1 MESLPKSAE
10 KKLTEPSHRSRG
22 ASLVHEAR
30 IAKAGG
36 GIPGISSYY
45 QAMLYLVVLAAL
57 GGAIW
62 WTFSQGN
69 P

>member
-1 MESLPKSAE
+1 MESSLNKPENKVNELP
-10 KKLTEPSHRSRG
+10 HRSRG
-22 ASLVHEAR
+22 AGLVHDAR

-36 GIPGISSYY
+36 GIPGISNYY

-62 WTFSQGN
+62 WAFSQGN

>member
-1 MESLPKSAE
+1 V
-10 KKLTEPSHRSRG
+10 EPLQNNPENKENQLSHRSRG
-22 ASLVHEAR
+22 AGLVHEAR

-45 QAMLYLVVLAAL
+45 QAMLYLVVLAAMA
-57 GGAIW
+57 GAIW
-62 WTFSQGN
+62 WAFSQGN

>member
-1 MESLPKSAE
+1 MAASDNDEKS
-10 KKLTEPSHRSRG
+10 KKEAPRRSRG
-22 ASLVHEAR
+22 DNLVAEAR

-45 QAMLYLVVLAAL
+45 QALLYLVVLAAL
-57 GGAIW
+57 TAAIW
-62 WTFSQGN
+62 WTFTRAN

>member
-1 MESLPKSAE
+1 MESAE
-10 KKLTEPSHRSRG
+10 KKNAHQESDTPHRSRG
-22 ASLVHEAR
+22 ANLVHEAR

-62 WTFSQGN
+62 WAFSQGG

>member
-1 MESLPKSAE
+1 MESIRNNAE
-10 KKLTEPSHRSRG
+10 NKAGELSHRSRG

-57 GGAIW
+57 GGAVW
-62 WTFSQGN
+62 WAFSQGT